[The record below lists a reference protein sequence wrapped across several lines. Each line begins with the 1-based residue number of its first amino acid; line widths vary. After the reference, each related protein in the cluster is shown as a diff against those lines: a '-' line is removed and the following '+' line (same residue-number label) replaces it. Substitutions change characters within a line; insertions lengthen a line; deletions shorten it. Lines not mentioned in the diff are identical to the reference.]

1 MARILCVWEMGSNL
15 GHLANLKLFID
26 HAVAKGHTVSL
37 AVRELQNV
45 ATVLDPTS
53 IQLFQAPLIRHSR
66 IPSQSPTISFTQLI
80 QRQVFADHHELT
92 GLYLAWQSIF
102 DTVAPDL
109 VIYEHAP
116 SALVASLHRE
126 WQKWAVGSGFMVP
139 RTDGIFLGVFP
150 RVAKTEQHYRRLLE
164 SEKSLLACIN
174 RLQQDLGRTPIKSVK
189 EIYQQCDQQLLL
201 TLPELD
207 HFGIR
212 TDGQYLGIEFSNQGL
227 EPVWPDG
234 SGPKVFAYLGYFP
247 KLPDIL
253 NMLIKRHARVL
264 LYARSLPSELIARFQ
279 DKVCFVDKPVNLS
292 IAFQQA
298 DYVINHGNHST
309 AAQSLVAG
317 IPQLLIWT
325 HQEQLFASLRIVK
338 LQRGVLASRHQSE
351 YESSWEKLTE
361 LKRTPAQFDINQ
373 RSTNEHVMKRIKD
386 AFRQAGF

>member
-1 MARILCVWEMGSNL
+1 MGSNL

-201 TLPELD
+201 TLPSWITL
-207 HFGIR
+207 
-212 TDGQYLGIEFSNQGL
+212 EF
-227 EPVWPDG
+227 EPMD
-234 SGPKVFAYLGYFP
+234 S
-247 KLPDIL
+247 IL
-253 NMLIKRHARVL
+253 
-264 LYARSLPSELIARFQ
+264 
-279 DKVCFVDKPVNLS
+279 
-292 IAFQQA
+292 
-298 DYVINHGNHST
+298 
-309 AAQSLVAG
+309 
-317 IPQLLIWT
+317 
-325 HQEQLFASLRIVK
+325 
-338 LQRGVLASRHQSE
+338 
-351 YESSWEKLTE
+351 ESSFPIRAWSRSGLM
-361 LKRTPAQFDINQ
+361 AQAPKCLPILVISLNC
-373 RSTNEHVMKRIKD
+373 RISSIC
-386 AFRQAGF
+386 